1 MDKLH
6 IIDDIEIEYRKLY
19 NECKK
24 KYSSTR
30 EVKCYKHL
38 LITKY
43 LNLGNRSQFE
53 DPH

>member
-24 KYSSTR
+24 KYSTTR
-30 EVKCYKHL
+30 EVKLFLFFRELKVV
-38 LITKY
+38 
-43 LNLGNRSQFE
+43 
-53 DPH
+53 

>member
-24 KYSSTR
+24 KYSTTR
-30 EVKCYKHL
+30 EVR
-38 LITKY
+38 INFNIKY
-43 LNLGNRSQFE
+43 FI
-53 DPH
+53 